1 MWPECCGRQGLGHNI
16 SKVVVGGDMLEVD
29 FSMFEGLMYVVVLY
43 FDVLCSLVESWVLNQ
58 LNSSLVVDIKNNRCI
73 W

>member
-1 MWPECCGRQGLGHNI
+1 
-16 SKVVVGGDMLEVD
+16 MLEVD
-29 FSMFEGLMYVVVLY
+29 FSMFEGLTYVVVLY